1 MKYLLVFA
9 VLWVAIWLWRKNRRE
24 EMREAEREQKAAR
37 AQRPPAAPAAPQA
50 MLRCA
55 HCGVH
60 LPASDAIA
68 GPGETVYCS
77 AAHRQAAE
85 RA

>member
-9 VLWVAIWLWRKNRRE
+9 VIAVAIWLWRKNRRD
-24 EMREAEREQKAAR
+24 EMRESRRDQAAR
-37 AQRPPAAPAAPQA
+37 AKRPGAAPATPKA

-55 HCGVH
+55 HCGLH
-60 LPASDAIA
+60 LPAADAIGGTGDA
-68 GPGETVYCS
+68 AYCS

-85 RA
+85 RG